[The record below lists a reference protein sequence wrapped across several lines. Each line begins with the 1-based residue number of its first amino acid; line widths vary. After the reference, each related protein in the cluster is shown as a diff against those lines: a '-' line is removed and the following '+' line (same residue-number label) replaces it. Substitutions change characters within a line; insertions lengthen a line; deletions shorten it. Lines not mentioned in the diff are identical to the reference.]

1 MSRGP
6 SRYVNFHWW
15 EWLILPGTTT
25 GPRLPD
31 PLLFLSVLVHG
42 LHGLGVLTDE
52 PLYLVRPARE
62 VLPRERFER
71 LLVALRGPE
80 QRDGPVRRPVRLE
93 KPRRLVEL
101 GLWEELDSSA
111 DGEEL
116 RVVFFAWGRH
126 GERFGD
132 GSSDGGGEVGHILF
146 YAERAETSGFARG
159 SVDLP
164 GRAVSE
170 GMKNLGKLL
179 GSTGV
184 VTSMGVAQTPVN
196 FTIKG
201 WEHVVL
207 QSGADTIEI
216 EYETDSRSS
225 RITSLRH
232 NGAEID
238 AVAWDDRIWAC
249 EGRTVEYTA
258 CAPEGFPAWTEHL
271 EEGPSGLCNL
281 ACAAR
286 ERAIQSL
293 VEAAG
298 GEYDEENAGY
308 GYELDN
314 EGNLVSTDEAA

>member
-1 MSRGP
+1 M
-6 SRYVNFHWW
+6 
-15 EWLILPGTTT
+15 ILPVCAGSI
-25 GPRLPD
+25 R
-31 PLLFLSVLVHG
+31 VE
-42 LHGLGVLTDE
+42 GVVSE
-52 PLYLVRPARE
+52 
-62 VLPRERFER
+62 
-71 LLVALRGPE
+71 
-80 QRDGPVRRPVRLE
+80 
-93 KPRRLVEL
+93 
-101 GLWEELDSSA
+101 W
-111 DGEEL
+111 
-116 RVVFFAWGRH
+116 
-126 GERFGD
+126 RFGLVGLLLAALLQCLAQERID
-132 GSSDGGGEVGHILF
+132 CDVAAPGFVLDVASFLIVHDLPYDNGS
-146 YAERAETSGFARG
+146 RTSGFARG

-184 VTSMGVAQTPVN
+184 VTSMGIAQTPVN

-232 NGAEID
+232 NGEEID
-238 AVAWDDRIWAC
+238 AAAWDDRIWAC